1 MTTSAAAARA
11 GHPGPIPPGSSRR
24 WLALVLLCL
33 AQFMLILDVTV
44 VNVALPAIGAALHL
58 DRPALTWTLTAYTLV
73 LGGLML
79 LGGRLADMSG
89 ARRTLLG
96 GLAVFTAASALS
108 GLAVNAAMLVG
119 GRVAQGAG
127 AALMSPSALSLVT
140 TTFTGAERNRALGAW
155 AAVGGA
161 GSAIGVLLGG
171 VLTSAAGWRWIFF
184 INVPVGLLVIAV
196 LPALVAGGRPAHGTA
211 HGPVDG
217 AAGRRQAGGRGRLD
231 VPGALLVT
239 AATGAAI
246 YGLISAGSHGWLS
259 AQVLA
264 PLGAAGILYAAFGA
278 AERRMRT
285 PLVDLRL
292 LTRRGLAAGAP
303 LMLLATGL
311 LVGTFF
317 LGSFYL
323 QRHAGYSA
331 LRTGLSFLPVAVATG
346 AGAHAASRVITRLD
360 SRLIISCSLGLA
372 ALGAAVAARWTG
384 AIPLLT
390 GMSLSA
396 LGLGATLVAVFT
408 TALARVDGR
417 AAGVVSGI
425 VNTFHELGSAV
436 GVAVVSSLAAASLGT
451 AAPGLG
457 GFTRA
462 FAVLAAVA
470 VAAAVLA
477 ALIVPAG
484 KPPRPAVRPVH

>member
-1 MTTSAAAARA
+1 
-11 GHPGPIPPGSSRR
+11 
-24 WLALVLLCL
+24 
-33 AQFMLILDVTV
+33 
-44 VNVALPAIGAALHL
+44 
-58 DRPALTWTLTAYTLV
+58 
-73 LGGLML
+73 
-79 LGGRLADMSG
+79 
-89 ARRTLLG
+89 
-96 GLAVFTAASALS
+96 
-108 GLAVNAAMLVG
+108 
-119 GRVAQGAG
+119 
-127 AALMSPSALSLVT
+127 
-140 TTFTGAERNRALGAW
+140 
-155 AAVGGA
+155 
-161 GSAIGVLLGG
+161 
-171 VLTSAAGWRWIFF
+171 
-184 INVPVGLLVIAV
+184 
-196 LPALVAGGRPAHGTA
+196 
-211 HGPVDG
+211 
-217 AAGRRQAGGRGRLD
+217 
-231 VPGALLVT
+231 
-239 AATGAAI
+239 
-246 YGLISAGSHGWLS
+246 
-259 AQVLA
+259 
-264 PLGAAGILYAAFGA
+264 
-278 AERRMRT
+278 MRT

-292 LTRRGLAAGAP
+292 LARRGLAAGAP

-484 KPPRPAVRPVH
+484 KPPATAVRPVH